1 MTKWAA
7 AWILL
12 GWALLAGCGQP
23 PLVAETSDVPLEGW
37 DSQHSVAFHW
47 DVQDTLLRHDV
58 MLDVRHAQDYP
69 NSNLY
74 LFLTYRFPNGK
85 SRVDTVECTLAD
97 ARGKWRG
104 SGFGDL
110 VDQRFMLE
118 SGIRFPLRGRY
129 GLEVVHG
136 MRNDPVVG
144 VSNVGLRLEAHRGDS
159 RP

>member
-1 MTKWAA
+1 MRVALTC
-7 AWILL
+7 LTL
-12 GWALLAGCGQP
+12 GWVLLAGCGEP
-23 PLVAETSDVPLEGW
+23 PLVAETEDVPLEGW
-37 DSQHSVAFHW
+37 DSQQSLAFHW

-58 MLDVRHAQDYP
+58 LLDLRHTQDYP
-69 NSNLY
+69 HSNLY

-97 ARGKWRG
+97 ARGRWRG

-110 VDQRFMLE
+110 VDQRFLLE
-118 SGIRFPLRGRY
+118 SGVRFPLRGRY

-136 MRNDPVVG
+136 MRNDPVLG